1 MSTVLPVAERV
12 PTVTTSWAAAG
23 MTARRAKTATA
34 NSVLRHCF
42 GVMNGILRVSGRR
55 THVRRGAAR
64 AFGSGANEPHAGDS
78 EDGGEHEQYEMRH
91 RRNAWNDGNRAV
103 DQRQPIVACALDRG
117 GMSGLVRELRQRR
130 IQRQR
135 DDLSDRRS
143 GRQGDRK

>member
-23 MTARRAKTATA
+23 MTARRAKRATA
-34 NSVLRHCF
+34 NRVLRHCF

-78 EDGGEHEQYEMRH
+78 EDGGEQEQYEGCHPGTARTEG
-91 RRNAWNDGNRAV
+91 DGAV
-103 DQRQPIVACALDRG
+103 AQRQPIVASALDRG
-117 GMSGLVRELRQRR
+117 GMSGLVRELRQ
-130 IQRQR
+130 
-135 DDLSDRRS
+135 
-143 GRQGDRK
+143 